1 MNDSMKKIWFT
12 YQSVSIP
19 FPAIYIFILA
29 LFGPVIKPISAQLTI
44 QGKVTEKERTVPM
57 AGVRVSIKGT
67 ETSTV
72 TAIDGTFSIQVAGN
86 GEVLIFQ
93 SVGFI
98 TREYQLKGTGPIQIV
113 LKPSCNIDYFDDRL
127 ISLGLQS
134 GVLHSPLGG
143 SLRISLPYLHV
154 PGTFWIGIQYQKGS
168 DAYMTRL
175 EAGYDHMISACDFRL
190 DIKAGYTK
198 VSYTNEV
205 NAIISTVGVTAHF
218 HRLQP
223 GIRYFSVHA
232 GAGHLSFY
240 ERNASRWRPYL
251 GPLFGLGTALFRKN
265 QLYVSTQFLMI
276 RHHPEFQL
284 RLNKS
289 LRQFSFFSTYY
300 QLNDF
305 REITVGAGWS
315 FYYRKKSGRA
325 LLN

>member
-19 FPAIYIFILA
+19 FPAIYVFIL
-29 LFGPVIKPISAQLTI
+29 LFFGSVFTPLSAQQTV
-44 QGKVTEKERTVPM
+44 QGKVTEKERTVPL

-72 TAIDGTFSIQVAGN
+72 TAMDGTFSIQVSGN

-98 TREYQLKGTGPIQIV
+98 TREYLLKGTGPIQIV
-113 LKPSCNIDYFDDRL
+113 LKPSCNIDYFDSRL
-127 ISLGLQS
+127 ISLGFQS
-134 GVLHSPLGG
+134 GLLHTPLGG
-143 SLRISLPYLHV
+143 SIRISLPYMHL
-154 PGTFWIGIQYQKGS
+154 PGTFWAGAQYQKGS

-175 EAGYDHMISACDFRL
+175 EVGYDHMISACDFRL
-190 DIKAGYTK
+190 DLKAGYTK
-198 VSYTNEV
+198 VSYKNAV
-205 NAIISTVGVTAHF
+205 NAIISTVGGTAHF
-218 HRLQP
+218 YRLLP
-223 GIRYFSVHA
+223 GVRYFAVHA

-240 ERNASRWRPYL
+240 DRNASRWRPYL
-251 GPLFGLGTALFRKN
+251 GPSFGLGTAVFRKN
-265 QLYVSTQFLMI
+265 QLYISTQVLLA

-289 LRQFSFFSTYY
+289 LRQFSFFSNYY

-315 FYYRKKSGRA
+315 FYYRKKAGRA
-325 LLN
+325 LLK

>member
-1 MNDSMKKIWFT
+1 MNDSMKKSWFT

-19 FPAIYIFILA
+19 FPALYVFII
-29 LFGPVIKPISAQLTI
+29 LFFGSVFTPLSAQQTVH
-44 QGKVTEKERTVPM
+44 GKVTEKDHTVPL

-72 TAIDGTFSIQVAGN
+72 TAMDGTFSIQVSGN

-98 TREYQLKGTGPIQIV
+98 TREYQLKGASPIQIV

-127 ISLGLQS
+127 ISLGLQA
-134 GVLHSPLGG
+134 GILNTPLGG
-143 SLRISLPYLHV
+143 SLRISLPYMHV
-154 PGTFWIGIQYQKGS
+154 PGIFWSGIQYQKGP

-175 EAGYDHMISACDFRL
+175 ETGYDHMVSECYFRL
-190 DIKAGYTK
+190 DLKAGYTK
-198 VSYTNEV
+198 VSYKNDV
-205 NAIISTVGVTAHF
+205 NAIISTVGGTAHF
-218 HRLQP
+218 SRLLP

-251 GPLFGLGTALFRKN
+251 GPSFGLGTALFRKI
-265 QLYVSTQFLMI
+265 QLYVSTQVLLA

-289 LRQFSFFSTYY
+289 LRQFSFFSNYY
-300 QLNDF
+300 QLNGLK
-305 REITVGAGWS
+305 EITVGAGWS
-315 FYYRKKSGRA
+315 FYYRGKNKGH
-325 LLN
+325 N